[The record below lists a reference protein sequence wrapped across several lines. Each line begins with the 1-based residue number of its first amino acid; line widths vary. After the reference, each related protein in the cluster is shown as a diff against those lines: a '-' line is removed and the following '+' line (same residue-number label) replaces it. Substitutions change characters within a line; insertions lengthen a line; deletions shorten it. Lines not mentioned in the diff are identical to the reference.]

1 MITRS
6 TNDIPNLPVKSAF
19 LDVSTSGSSTVVA
32 GVPNRRIRVLSVAV
46 ISKLANDIKFTSDAV
61 QISSTMPLIA
71 NGGFVLPFNHYGWFT
86 CGEGEDLN
94 ITLAIASQLG
104 VTITY
109 IEL

>member
-6 TNDIPNLPVKSAF
+6 INDIPNLPVKSAF
-19 LDVSTSGSSTVVA
+19 LDVDTSGSSTVVA
-32 GVPNRRIRVLSVAV
+32 GVSNRRIRVLSVAV